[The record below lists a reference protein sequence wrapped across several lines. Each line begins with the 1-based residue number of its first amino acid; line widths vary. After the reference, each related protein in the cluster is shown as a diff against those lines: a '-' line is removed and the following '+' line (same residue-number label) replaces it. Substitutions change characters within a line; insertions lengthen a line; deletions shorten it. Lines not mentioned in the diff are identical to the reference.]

1 MLDKEK
7 CALFQEVNQEQ
18 FHKVA
23 PKKMVTQF
31 ELVEENT
38 IKQDLQSR
46 RSFLVSSEDPW
57 VAIILGLKY
66 HSIRLVKIKQDIR
79 ENRHGNN

>member
-7 CALFQEVNQEQ
+7 CALCQEVNQEQ

-46 RSFLVSSEDPW
+46 RSFLVSSEDP
-57 VAIILGLKY
+57 
-66 HSIRLVKIKQDIR
+66 
-79 ENRHGNN
+79 